1 MIATE
6 TEIVEEVFTGRTLG
20 TPNMREGKLERLQA
34 WLAAQGLDASAL
46 GRATFYSDSANDLP
60 LLRAV
65 GHPVAVDPDPVLAQ
79 HAAAAGW
86 PVLRLAR

>member
-1 MIATE
+1 
-6 TEIVEEVFTGRTLG
+6 
-20 TPNMREGKLERLQA
+20 MRDGKLERLRT

-46 GRATFYSDSANDLP
+46 ARATFYSDSANDLP

-65 GHPVAVDPDPVLAQ
+65 GHPVAVDPDPTLAGQ
-79 HAAAAGW
+79 AAAAGW